1 MKIGYLDGNRLY
13 YAFLAGGRAV
23 IQDRDY
29 LNRINVFPVPDSDT
43 GTNLASTMRAI
54 AERARAFP
62 SAKHTLDSIADA
74 ALTGARGN
82 SGIIFAQF
90 IYGLSQEVRNELRL
104 TTRHFGESARRA
116 VQYARRSIMAPV
128 EGTMIT
134 IIHDWA
140 EAVYEHSLRM
150 KDFAELLSYSLHVA
164 ERSLKDTPLKL
175 AVLARAG
182 VVDAGAKGFFDFLEG
197 VAGFIKQGSIKAIV
211 AAEAAGLPLPPDVH
225 AARSEVTKRYCAEAL
240 LVGDRIDVEAVRG
253 LVQRAGESAIVAG
266 SETKIRLHVHTD
278 TPADLFSKVREF
290 GTIQEI
296 KADDMLRQY
305 EAAHGRKHPI
315 AVLTDSACDLPRSVL
330 DEHQVHLVP
339 FSLFFGENLFL
350 DKVTI
355 EPEQFYELLRS
366 TRTRARTAQPS
377 QADVQ
382 RVLEFLAGHYES
394 VVAVTISAGLTG
406 FYGQLLK
413 AREALGLD
421 PSRVAVVNS
430 GHLSVSEA
438 LVVLRVAEAVREGR
452 TFEDISSSSA
462 EWVRKTRL
470 WVDVRTLKYMVRG
483 GRVSPAKGLLAAV
496 LNIKPIVSLD
506 AHGKA
511 VALGKSFS
519 RRGNM
524 KKILGLIR
532 EESAGRKVWN
542 YGLVHAQNP
551 YRALRYADELQ
562 AMLGRP
568 PAFVSDV
575 SPVVG
580 VHNGIGVVGIALM
593 FE

>member
-1 MKIGYLDGNRLY
+1 
-13 YAFLAGGRAV
+13 
-23 IQDRDY
+23 
-29 LNRINVFPVPDSDT
+29 
-43 GTNLASTMRAI
+43 
-54 AERARAFP
+54 
-62 SAKHTLDSIADA
+62 
-74 ALTGARGN
+74 
-82 SGIIFAQF
+82 
-90 IYGLSQEVRNELRL
+90 
-104 TTRHFGESARRA
+104 
-116 VQYARRSIMAPV
+116 
-128 EGTMIT
+128 
-134 IIHDWA
+134 
-140 EAVYEHSLRM
+140 
-150 KDFAELLSYSLHVA
+150 
-164 ERSLKDTPLKL
+164 
-175 AVLARAG
+175 
-182 VVDAGAKGFFDFLEG
+182 
-197 VAGFIKQGSIKAIV
+197 
-211 AAEAAGLPLPPDVH
+211 
-225 AARSEVTKRYCAEAL
+225 
-240 LVGDRIDVEAVRG
+240 
-253 LVQRAGESAIVAG
+253 
-266 SETKIRLHVHTD
+266 
-278 TPADLFSKVREF
+278 
-290 GTIQEI
+290 
-296 KADDMLRQY
+296 

-506 AHGKA
+506 ADGKA

-524 KKILGLIR
+524 KKILALIR
-532 EESAGRKVWN
+532 EGSAGRKVWN

-562 AMLGRP
+562 AMLGAP